1 MKIFNMYQAD
11 VFVQYGCRV
20 KRILKVDDKQCIIF
34 QEDEIFFECLS
45 KWRTRSL
52 NK

>member
-11 VFVQYGCRV
+11 VFVQHGCKV
-20 KRILKVDDKQCIIF
+20 KRILKIDGKHCIIF
-34 QEDEIFFECLS
+34 YEDEIFHDCLT
-45 KWRTRSL
+45 KWRNRSL